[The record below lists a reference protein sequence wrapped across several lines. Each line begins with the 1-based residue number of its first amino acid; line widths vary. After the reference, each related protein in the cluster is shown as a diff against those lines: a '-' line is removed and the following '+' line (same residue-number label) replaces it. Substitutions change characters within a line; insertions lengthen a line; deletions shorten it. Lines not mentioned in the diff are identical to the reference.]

1 MKVFVTGGLGQ
12 IGSHIIEMLLE
23 RGDQVI
29 AIDNLATGR
38 REHLSEHSNLKVVI
52 DTIAN
57 KKLVDQLVSDFKP
70 DAIVHTAASYKDP
83 DDWYNDTLTNCVGGS
98 NVVDAAKKFSV
109 KRFVYFQTSLCYGLK
124 PLQQPIRLDHPRLP
138 GGSSYAITKTTNE
151 LYLELSG
158 VNFVTIIDASSL
170 FNQDFLLVSYLEYF
184 TPFFLKKSIPSIT
197 KSKS

>member
-38 REHLSEHSNLKVVI
+38 REHLSEHSNLKVII
-52 DTIAN
+52 DTIA
-57 KKLVDQLVSDFKP
+57 KKELVDQLVSDFKP

-83 DDWYNDTLTNCVGGS
+83 DDWYNDSLTNCVGGS

-109 KRFVYFQTSLCYGLK
+109 KRFVYFQNSL
-124 PLQQPIRLDHPRLP
+124 
-138 GGSSYAITKTTNE
+138 E
-151 LYLELSG
+151 
-158 VNFVTIIDASSL
+158 
-170 FNQDFLLVSYLEYF
+170 
-184 TPFFLKKSIPSIT
+184 
-197 KSKS
+197 